1 MPTTQNTKT
10 VTDMREDAN
19 GLLDDVQRLGLIYLF
34 QHSDPKAVVLS
45 IEEFYRFQEMTED
58 YIDELDATKLANE
71 PRGELISLSKVVEKY
86 KKTHKKSV

>member
-1 MPTTQNTKT
+1 MPTIQNTKT

-19 GLLDDVQRLGLIYLF
+19 GLLNDVQKLGLVYLF

-58 YIDELDATKLANE
+58 YIDELDASRLANE
-71 PRGELISLSKVVEKY
+71 PRGDLISLSKVVEKY

>member
-1 MPTTQNTKT
+1 MPTAQNTKT

-19 GLLDDVQRLGLIYLF
+19 GLLDDVQKLGLIYLF

-71 PRGELISLSKVVEKY
+71 PRGELISLAKVIKKY
-86 KKTHKKSV
+86 KDTHKNSV